1 MGVPNPVTN
10 KLELHNTW
18 LVCIFDFFVSCK
30 AFADPLK
37 ADVLK
42 NYISWAV
49 EQKFG
54 IIDINIPKHLT
65 GIDVSF
71 KLSLHGRN
79 RRMKKQRRNEIS
91 NFEAH
96 TMIRKAMSIL
106 KRTSWRERQPL
117 KS

>member
-18 LVCIFDFFVSCK
+18 LVRIFDFFPLK

-42 NYISWAV
+42 NYIGWAV

-54 IIDINIPKHLT
+54 VIDINIPKYLT
-65 GIDVSF
+65 GIDVSL
-71 KLSLHGRN
+71 KLSLHGR
-79 RRMKKQRRNEIS
+79 
-91 NFEAH
+91 H
-96 TMIRKAMSIL
+96 
-106 KRTSWRERQPL
+106 
-117 KS
+117 

>member
-18 LVCIFDFFVSCK
+18 LVRISDFFISCK

-42 NYISWAV
+42 NYIGWAV

-54 IIDINIPKHLT
+54 VIDINIPKYLT
-65 GIDVSF
+65 GIDVSQAF
-71 KLSLHGRN
+71 LAWPRLVDQIAKSLSDL
-79 RRMKKQRRNEIS
+79 
-91 NFEAH
+91 
-96 TMIRKAMSIL
+96 
-106 KRTSWRERQPL
+106 
-117 KS
+117 